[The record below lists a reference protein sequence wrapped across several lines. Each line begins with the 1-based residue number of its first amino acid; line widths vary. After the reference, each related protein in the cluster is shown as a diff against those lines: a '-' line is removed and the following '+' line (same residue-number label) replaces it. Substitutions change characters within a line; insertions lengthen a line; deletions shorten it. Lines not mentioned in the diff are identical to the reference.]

1 MLFENMTG
9 GMKNLPVVF
18 FIPML
23 GIKILMLV
31 LFGMTMNILT
41 LSDSS
46 CLFYLFCL
54 PSRKVRMKDIVVNR
68 KMSKRRESVSFTRDN

>member
-9 GMKNLPVVF
+9 GIKNLPVVF

-41 LSDSS
+41 LLVFFIFSA
-46 CLFYLFCL
+46 CH
-54 PSRKVRMKDIVVNR
+54 PEK
-68 KMSKRRESVSFTRDN
+68 